1 MAQHHLPYQGIYAC
15 LRSTSTA
22 RPHEGRTVVPGQT
35 MRKRVE
41 QTLDP
46 DPVQLQV
53 LDPHGIPL
61 IAHDRRPRSAPNRA
75 APPTSDL
82 RGISAT
88 RVWARTSSTLWPW
101 SPSPAEGLGQDQ
113 LDLLAVLSVHAHS
126 CYPGAIADPDDGPG
140 PGKALA
146 MTLVN
151 GQAERDVAIYRAWI
165 DGATQADLA
174 ERYGVTQSAIS
185 YAIRRVLDDFPEPD
199 KAAEVRRTLDQVEEL
214 VAVYL
219 PKALAGDAGA
229 NREYRGLAALK
240 ARYLGID
247 RREVEVHVDG
257 QLEHVTRPVEPMET
271 VVERI
276 LAKALTTR
284 GNGQDQDIV
293 EAEIVEEAGNGG

>member
-1 MAQHHLPYQGIYAC
+1 
-15 LRSTSTA
+15 
-22 RPHEGRTVVPGQT
+22 
-35 MRKRVE
+35 
-41 QTLDP
+41 
-46 DPVQLQV
+46 
-53 LDPHGIPL
+53 
-61 IAHDRRPRSAPNRA
+61 
-75 APPTSDL
+75 
-82 RGISAT
+82 
-88 RVWARTSSTLWPW
+88 
-101 SPSPAEGLGQDQ
+101 
-113 LDLLAVLSVHAHS
+113 
-126 CYPGAIADPDDGPG
+126 
-140 PGKALA
+140 

-185 YAIRRVLDDFPEPD
+185 YAIRRVLDDYPETD
-199 KAAEVRRTLDQVEEL
+199 KAAEVQRTLDQVEEL

-257 QLEHVTRPVEPMET
+257 QVQVQARPVEPMET